1 MGIVFTH
8 IVLLGEAQCNAFLFG
23 NVRKI
28 IKNVVRRA

>member
-8 IVLLGEAQCNAFLFG
+8 IVLLGEAQRNVFLFG